1 MAILVPF
8 FTMDMVSMHTFQLFL
23 IVMALIAV
31 VVFISL
37 FFVDAGYGKF
47 YQPKWGPSVS
57 NRLGWI
63 LMEAPVFIAMLLL
76 WWFSDR
82 KSDPVRLIFLLL
94 FELHYFHR
102 SFIFPLQIRGSS
114 RMPLSIILM
123 GAVFNT
129 LNAFMQGGWI
139 FYLSPEKY
147 YPANWLTSLPF
158 LLGTAVFFAGMA
170 VNIQSDS
177 IIRHLRKPGDT
188 AHYLP
193 KGGMFRY
200 VTSANYFGEFV
211 EWLGFAILTW
221 SWAGA
226 VFALWT
232 FANLAPRAARIY
244 DMYSREFPDEL
255 DTKKTKR
262 MIPFIY

>member
-1 MAILVPF
+1 MPVNAF
-8 FTMDMVSMHTFQLFL
+8 NLFL
-23 IVMALIAV
+23 IVMTVVAV
-31 VVFISL
+31 AVFVSL

-47 YQPKWGPSVS
+47 YAPKWGPSLD
-57 NRLGWI
+57 NHLGWF
-63 LMEAPVFIAMLLL
+63 LMEVPVFVLMLVL

-82 KSDPVRLIFLLL
+82 RGDVVRLVFLLL

-102 SFIFPLQIRGSS
+102 SFIFPRQLRGHS
-114 RMPLSIILM
+114 RMPLAIILM
-123 GAVFNT
+123 GALFNS
-129 LNAFMQGGWI
+129 LNACMQGGWI
-139 FYLSPEKY
+139 FYFSQADY
-147 YPANWLTSLPF
+147 YPGDWLTSVPF
-158 LLGTAVFFAGMA
+158 LAGTALFFAGMY

-193 KGGMFRY
+193 RGGMFRY

-211 EWLGFAILTW
+211 EWVGFAVLTW
-221 SWAGA
+221 SWSGA

-244 DMYSREFPDEL
+244 DLYSREFPGEL
-255 DTKKTKR
+255 DTAKVKR

>member
-1 MAILVPF
+1 MAV
-8 FTMDMVSMHTFQLFL
+8 V
-23 IVMALIAV
+23 AV
-31 VVFISL
+31 VVFVCL

-47 YQPKWGPSVS
+47 YQPKWGPSVD
-57 NRLGWI
+57 NKLGWT
-63 LMEAPVFIAMLLL
+63 LMEAPVFVAMLAL
-76 WWFSDR
+76 WWFSER
-82 KSDPVRLIFLLL
+82 KTDIVRIVFLFL
-94 FELHYFHR
+94 FEIHYFHR
-102 SFIFPLQIRGSS
+102 SFIFPRQIRGKSK
-114 RMPLSIILM
+114 MPLSIIFM
-123 GAVFNT
+123 GALFNT

-139 FYLSPEKY
+139 FYFSPADMY
-147 YPANWLTSLPF
+147 GTSWLHGLPF
-158 LLGTAVFFAGMA
+158 ILGTVIFFAGMA

-177 IIRHLRKPGDT
+177 IIRNLRQPGDT

-211 EWLGFAILTW
+211 EWVGFAILTW

-244 DMYSREFPDEL
+244 DLYCREFPEEL
-255 DTKKTKR
+255 DTQKTKR